1 MPEILRGAFPLL
13 VRVTTCDDVVP
24 TFWAPK
30 LKLGVR
36 TAIGAIPVPVSGR
49 LSGDELLL
57 LETLSAPLAG
67 PIAAG
72 VKVTLMGQF
81 APAASVAGHV
91 LL

>member
-1 MPEILRGAFPLL
+1 MFKAAFPLL
-13 VRVTTCDDVVP
+13 VTVTTCDDVVP

-36 TAIGAIPVPVSGR
+36 TAIGAIPVPVSGT

-57 LETLSAPLAG
+57 LKTVSAPLAG